1 MTRHH
6 RYVGENHFPPPENEG
21 RPHGWHFVDG
31 RECFGP
37 LPDVVRLSLSQIQK
51 AAQSK
56 PETVERRAEGLRAW
70 RASRKFGA

>member
-1 MTRHH
+1 MRK
-6 RYVGENHFPPPENEG
+6 YIGMNHYPPPEHG
-21 RPHGWHFVDG
+21 DRAHGWHFQNG

-51 AAQSK
+51 EAQAK